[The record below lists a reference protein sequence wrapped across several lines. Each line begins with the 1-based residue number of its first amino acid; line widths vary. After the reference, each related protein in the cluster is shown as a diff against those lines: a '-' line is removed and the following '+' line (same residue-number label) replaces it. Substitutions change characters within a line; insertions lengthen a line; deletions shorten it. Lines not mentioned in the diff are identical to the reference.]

1 MNKPPQVVVIGSL
14 NMDIVVEA
22 DRPPLMGETVHGN
35 QVHFIP
41 GGKGANQAVASA
53 RLGAKT
59 TMIGA
64 VGSDAFGAGLLQALG
79 QEGIDVGAVKTI
91 EGSHTGVAS
100 IVLSQGDNQIIV
112 VAGANGQVT
121 VADIDQSEDKIA
133 QADVV
138 LLQLEIPLQTVIYAA
153 AKAKQ
158 LGKTVVLNPA
168 PARELPDELLQNVDV
183 LIPNE
188 SELYLLAK
196 VGAEVELEKAMD
208 MLLQKGVATVVTTLG
223 SKGAAYLTAAGES
236 GLVNSHPVQV
246 VDTTGAG
253 DSFNAGFSYALAG
266 GAPVEAAVS
275 FATKVAALAVTKLGA
290 QAGMPTLAQ
299 VEEFIAE

>member
-1 MNKPPQVVVIGSL
+1 MKKPPQVVVIGSL

-22 DRPPLMGETVHGN
+22 DRSPQMGETVHGN
-35 QVHFIP
+35 RVHFIP

-64 VGSDAFGAGLLQALG
+64 VGSDAFGGELLQALG
-79 QEGIDVGAVKTI
+79 QEGIDVEAVKTVAD
-91 EGSHTGVAS
+91 SHTGVAS
-100 IVLSQGDNQIIV
+100 IVLSHGDNQIIV

-121 VADIDQSEDKIA
+121 ADDIDQHQEKIA

-138 LLQLEIPLQTVIYAA
+138 LLQLEIPLETVVYAA
-153 AKAKQ
+153 SKAKE

-168 PARELPDELLQNVDV
+168 PARELPDELLQKVDV

-188 SELYLLAK
+188 SELYLLAQA
-196 VGAEVELEKAMD
+196 GAQVELGAAMEA
-208 MLLQKGVATVVTTLG
+208 MLQKGVATVVTTLG
-223 SKGAAYLTAAGES
+223 SKGAAYLAATGES
-236 GLVNSHPVQV
+236 GLVASHRVQV

-253 DSFNAGFSYALAG
+253 DSFNAGFSYALASG
-266 GAPVEAAVS
+266 AAVGEAIA

>member
-1 MNKPPQVVVIGSL
+1 MKKTPQVVVIGSL
-14 NMDIVVEA
+14 NMDLVVEA
-22 DRPPLMGETVHGN
+22 DRPPQMGETVQGN

-59 TMIGA
+59 AMLGA
-64 VGSDAFGAGLLQALG
+64 VGGDAFGGELLSALKR
-79 QEGIDVGAVKTI
+79 EGIDMEAVKTLAD
-91 EGSHTGVAS
+91 SHTGIAS
-100 IVLSQGDNQIIV
+100 IVLSQGDNQIIF

-121 VADIDQSEDKIA
+121 PADIDLFEQKIA

-138 LLQLEIPLQTVIYAA
+138 LLQLEIPLETVVYAA
-153 AKAKQ
+153 AKAKE

-168 PARELPDELLQNVDV
+168 PARVLPDELLRNVDV

-188 SELYLLAK
+188 SELYLLAQT
-196 VGAEVELEKAMD
+196 GADAKLEEAMTA
-208 MLLQKGVATVVTTLG
+208 LLQKGVGTVVTTLG
-223 SKGAAYLTAAGES
+223 SKGAAYLTAQGES
-236 GLVNSHPVQV
+236 GSVPCHRVTV

-266 GAPVEAAVS
+266 GAAVGDAVA

-299 VEEFIAE
+299 VEEFTAE

>member
-1 MNKPPQVVVIGSL
+1 MQKQPQIVVIGSL
-14 NMDIVVEA
+14 NMDLVVEA
-22 DRPPLMGETVHGN
+22 ERPPQIGETVQGSK
-35 QVHFIP
+35 VHFIP

-59 TMIGA
+59 AMVGA
-64 VGSDAFGAGLLQALG
+64 VGGDAFGAELLQALSRD
-79 QEGIDVGAVKTI
+79 GIDVEAVKTVADT
-91 EGSHTGVAS
+91 HTGVAS

-121 VADIDQSEDKIA
+121 ADDIERHQDKIA

-138 LLQLEIPLQTVIYAA
+138 LLQLEIPLETVICAA
-153 AKAKQ
+153 SKAKA

-168 PARELPDELLQNVDV
+168 PAHVLPDELLRMVDV

-188 SELYLLAK
+188 SELYLLAQTE
-196 VGAEVELEKAMD
+196 VGVELETAMQA
-208 MLLQKGVATVVTTLG
+208 LLQKGVSAVVTTLG
-223 SKGAAYLTAAGES
+223 SKGAAYLTARGERGYLPS
-236 GLVNSHPVQV
+236 YRVEV

-253 DSFNAGFSYALAG
+253 DSFNAGFSYAWAG
-266 GAPVEAAVS
+266 GASVGDAVAFAA
-275 FATKVAALAVTKLGA
+275 KVAALAVTRLGA

-299 VEEFIAE
+299 VEKFSQE